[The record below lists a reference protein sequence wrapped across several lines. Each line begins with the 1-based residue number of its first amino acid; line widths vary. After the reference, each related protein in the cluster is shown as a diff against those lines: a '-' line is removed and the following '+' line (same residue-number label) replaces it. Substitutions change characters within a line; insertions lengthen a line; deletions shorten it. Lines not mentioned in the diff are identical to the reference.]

1 MANRTN
7 AAIKNII
14 YTNISTIVLML
25 ASFACRMVF
34 VRILNE
40 SYLGVNSLFSN
51 VIGLLSVAELG
62 IGSAIGFEL
71 YQPLAD
77 KEANKD
83 KLIQLMQFYKKCYWA
98 IGTIIFIVGLM
109 LIPFLHYFAKDPGN
123 IGDIRLYYIVFLFN
137 SASSYFVSYKFTLT
151 SADQKNYIYF
161 IVNTLSTLLGDIVQI
176 IALVLTKNYFIY
188 LISGSIMIF
197 IVRIIASNRI
207 NNLYPFLK
215 EKTDEKLD
223 RTEISHITRNIKAI
237 FVHKMADK
245 FITQTDNI
253 ITSTFVGL
261 SFAGLMDNYVL
272 IISSIKSIAMSISNS
287 VIAGFGNM
295 IATIKD
301 KNVIYERYRQY
312 RFLFMWIMGV
322 FGICIFALINPLVS
336 FLFGEKYLIPLY
348 VLFVYMIEFYFSG
361 ESTCLSTI
369 KEPAGIFVQDRWIS
383 ILRAIVNIVFS
394 IIFAIKFGLVGVYMG
409 TICQR
414 LVLLACLPLIINKNL
429 FHQNMFKY
437 YANMIYMF
445 IVTLINGAMCYLVAI
460 YLNQSII
467 MYFISAAIIFLLSN
481 FIYYI
486 FYHKMSEY
494 KFVMNLVLS
503 KTKNLLS
510 LIKK

>member
-1 MANRTN
+1 MSKRTD

-14 YTNISTIVLML
+14 FINISTIILML

-51 VIGLLSVAELG
+51 VIGLLSVADLG

-71 YQPLAD
+71 YKPLAN

-83 KLIQLMQFYKKCYWA
+83 KLTKLMQFYKKCYWT
-98 IGTIIFIVGLM
+98 IGTIIFVVGLM
-109 LIPFLHYFAKDPGN
+109 LIPYLHYFAKDPGN
-123 IGDIRLYYIVFLFN
+123 IGNIRLYYIVFLFN

-151 SADQKNYIYF
+151 AADQKNYIYF

-176 IALVLTKNYFIY
+176 IALLLTRNYFVY
-188 LISGSIMIF
+188 LVSGSIMIF
-197 IVRIIASNRI
+197 IVRLIASNRI
-207 NNLYPFLK
+207 NKLYPFLK
-215 EKTDEKLD
+215 EKTDGKLD
-223 RTEISHITRNIKAI
+223 KTEISHITRNIKAI
-237 FVHKMADK
+237 FIHKMADK

-272 IISSIKSIAMSISNS
+272 IISSIKSIATSISNS

-301 KNVIYERYRQY
+301 KDLIYERYRQY

-414 LVLLACLPLIINKNL
+414 LVLIGCLPTIINRNL
-429 FHQNMFKY
+429 FNQNMIKY
-437 YANMIYMF
+437 YINMIYMF
-445 IVTLINGAMCYLVAI
+445 IVTLINGVICYFVAI
-460 YLNQSII
+460 YLNQNII
-467 MYFISAAIIFLLSN
+467 MYFVSVFVIFILSN
-481 FIYYI
+481 LIYFI
-486 FYHKMSEY
+486 FYHKMKEY
-494 KFVMNLVLS
+494 NFAQNLIIDKS
-503 KTKNLLS
+503 KMILA

>member
-1 MANRTN
+1 MINRTN

-71 YQPLAD
+71 YKPLAD
-77 KEANKD
+77 KEANKE

-123 IGDIRLYYIVFLFN
+123 IGNIRLYYIVFLFN

-151 SADQKNYIYF
+151 AADQKNYIYF

-188 LISGSIMIF
+188 LVSGSIMIF
-197 IVRIIASNRI
+197 IVRLIASYRI
-207 NNLYPFLK
+207 NKLYPFLK
-215 EKTDEKLD
+215 EKSEEKLD
-223 RTEISHITRNIKAI
+223 RIEIAHITRNIKAI

-272 IISSIKSIAMSISNS
+272 IISAIKSFATSISNS

-301 KNVIYERYRQY
+301 KDLIYERYKQY

-322 FGICIFALINPLVS
+322 CGICIFALINPLVS
-336 FLFGEKYLIPLY
+336 FLFGENYLIPLY
-348 VLFVYMIEFYFSG
+348 VLFVYMIDFYFSG

-383 ILRAIVNIVFS
+383 ILRAIVNIIFS
-394 IIFAIKFGLVGVYMG
+394 IIFAIKYGLVGVYMG
-409 TICQR
+409 TVCQR
-414 LVLLACLPLIINKNL
+414 LVLLMFLPYIVNKNL
-429 FHQNMFKY
+429 FKQNIIKY
-437 YANMIYMF
+437 YLEMIFMF
-445 IVTLINGAMCYLVAI
+445 IVTLVNGTICYFAAL
-460 YLNQSII
+460 YLNQNII
-467 MYFISAAIIFLLSN
+467 MYFVSAFIIFILSN
-481 FIYYI
+481 LIYLI
-486 FYHKMSEY
+486 FYHKKKEY
-494 KFVMNLVLS
+494 KFAKDLIIEKS
-503 KTKNLLS
+503 KMILA